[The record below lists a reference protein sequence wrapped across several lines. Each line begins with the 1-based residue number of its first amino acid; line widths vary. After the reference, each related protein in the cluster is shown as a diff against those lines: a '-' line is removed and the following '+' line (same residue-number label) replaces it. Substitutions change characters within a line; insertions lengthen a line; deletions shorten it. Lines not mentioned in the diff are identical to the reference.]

1 MRFCYNEIMK
11 KILFL
16 LVAALGVYVWLS
28 PAKTQVKNAGRPV
41 QHIAAFGDSLTYSKG
56 APRGETYPAQLARL
70 TGREVQNFGL
80 NGDTAPAA
88 AQRLEEVLSYA
99 PDMVLIE
106 FGGNDF
112 MHSVLLE
119 QTLQAVANMIER
131 VQATGAVAVLVDTG
145 GYYGMRKYSK
155 AYKKLAREKGAVF
168 VPGILDGVWGKRG
181 LMSDQIHPN
190 AQGYRRVADKVYK
203 EIKKYL

>member
-1 MRFCYNEIMK
+1 M
-11 KILFL
+11 
-16 LVAALGVYVWLS
+16 WLS

-41 QHIAAFGDSLTYSKG
+41 QQMAAFGDSLTYSKG
-56 APRGETYPAQLARL
+56 APREETYPAQLARL
-70 TGREVQNFGL
+70 TGREVRNFGL
-80 NGDTAPAA
+80 NGDTAVAA
-88 AQRLEEVLSYA
+88 TQQLEEVLSSA

-112 MHSVLLE
+112 MRSVPFE
-119 QTLQAVANMIER
+119 QTLQAVAQMIER
-131 VQATGAVAVLVDTG
+131 VQATGAIAVLVDTG

-168 VPGILDGVWGKRG
+168 VPGILDGVWGKAG

-190 AQGYRRVADKVYK
+190 AQGYRLVADKVYK